1 MASGGIRHWYIFGKK
16 SADKKARQMAR
27 KDKGICQRQRQRQR
41 HLSFHEV
48 GNKFLHGTAL
58 LLQLNFINSP
68 STFYDEK
75 PWRQIPGARTSEK
88 MQKKEGEC
96 KLQRLRKKDIYW
108 MAGWPMPKVC
118 SLLYSQWRIS
128 VSEMLLW
135 SKIFVLLLYCLGCHF
150 AFSRFIWIV

>member
-108 MAGWPMPKVC
+108 MANAK
-118 SLLYSQWRIS
+118 SLLA
-128 VSEMLLW
+128 LLTMEDICVW
-135 SKIFVLLLYCLGCHF
+135 NAALEQDLRV
-150 AFSRFIWIV
+150 AFILSWLSFCF

>member
-1 MASGGIRHWYIFGKK
+1 MHGFGWDQTLIYIRQKIC
-16 SADKKARQMAR
+16 RQESSPNGQ
-27 KDKGICQRQRQRQR
+27 KGQRHLSKTKTKTKEGQR

-108 MAGWPMPKVC
+108 MANAK
-118 SLLYSQWRIS
+118 SLLA
-128 VSEMLLW
+128 LLTMEDICVW
-135 SKIFVLLLYCLGCHF
+135 NAALEQDLRV
-150 AFSRFIWIV
+150 AFILSWLSFCF